1 MASGRIFLKLNDFE
15 DIPRST
21 REHLIDEWILS
32 ERNRKILKRKLIDK
46 ITYENL
52 AEEVDM
58 SVRQIQYIVDSDLEN
73 ISRHI

>member
-1 MASGRIFLKLNDFE
+1 MKLNDFE

-21 REHLIDEWILS
+21 REHLIDEWVLS
-32 ERNRKILKRKLIDK
+32 ERNRRILKRKLIDK

-58 SVRQIQYIVDSDLEN
+58 SVRQIQYIVDSGLEK

>member
-1 MASGRIFLKLNDFE
+1 MKLNDFE

-58 SVRQIQYIVDSDLEN
+58 SVRQIQYIVDSGLEK

>member
-1 MASGRIFLKLNDFE
+1 MKLNDFE

-32 ERNRKILKRKLIDK
+32 ERNRKILKRKLVDK

-58 SVRQIQYIVDSDLEN
+58 SVRQIQYIVDSGLEKIN
-73 ISRHI
+73 RHI

>member
-1 MASGRIFLKLNDFE
+1 MKLNDFE
-15 DIPRST
+15 NIPRST
-21 REHLIDEWILS
+21 REYLIDEWILS
-32 ERNRKILKRKLIDK
+32 ERNRKILKRKLVDK

-58 SVRQIQYIVDSDLEN
+58 SVRQIQYIVDSGLEK

>member
-1 MASGRIFLKLNDFE
+1 MKLNDFE

-58 SVRQIQYIVDSDLEN
+58 SVRQIQYIVDSGLEKIN
-73 ISRHI
+73 RHI

>member
-1 MASGRIFLKLNDFE
+1 LKLNDFE

-21 REHLIDEWILS
+21 REHLIDEWVLS

-58 SVRQIQYIVDSDLEN
+58 SVRQIQYIVDSGLEK